1 MSKNLNDI
9 PEPFNKYVNKST
21 NEHNTTNDINICSK
35 KGKNDFNDK
44 IFLILIIFLFLDNF

>member
-1 MSKNLNDI
+1 MSKNLDDI